1 MDIRYSKILVPLDG
15 SQNSF
20 IALAHAVQMAR
31 VFDAEIGLLHVA
43 ILMQQVPISTQ
54 FNAVYLPESI
64 LTHMQDFGDI
74 VLKEAVKQI
83 PEEIRVQTY
92 NEIGSPTLVIPEFA
106 EKHNYNLI
114 IIGSRGLG
122 IIKGLLMGSVSSH
135 VVNYAKCPVLVV
147 K

>member
-74 VLKEAVKQI
+74 VSMKRFGAKSPFCLI
-83 PEEIRVQTY
+83 S
-92 NEIGSPTLVIPEFA
+92 GS
-106 EKHNYNLI
+106 
-114 IIGSRGLG
+114 
-122 IIKGLLMGSVSSH
+122 
-135 VVNYAKCPVLVV
+135 
-147 K
+147 